1 MPLHFADGMQADDST
16 AILDCKELQD
26 AVHHDFVHNLLLG
39 MWDADAPAPSNDAPV
54 TKTDRKT
61 KNRLSAQQARLVD
74 KQYANLMLKEL
85 DSLTDTFEM
94 YTTYITQLKAHAG
107 HAVDSMERLKQMH
120 AQNKIKI
127 AMLQHRETVSSPPT
141 LMGMPTKERNRI
153 HARSSRQRKQQ
164 FVQDLTKQRDESW
177 STIQDVMRYTT
188 ALESTCSVL
197 HDFDDTGYILLQL
210 TETRQSLLMRTAAH
224 QRKYDELQS
233 RLSYRAMCREK
244 F

>member
-1 MPLHFADGMQADDST
+1 
-16 AILDCKELQD
+16 
-26 AVHHDFVHNLLLG
+26 
-39 MWDADAPAPSNDAPV
+39 
-54 TKTDRKT
+54 
-61 KNRLSAQQARLVD
+61 
-74 KQYANLMLKEL
+74 
-85 DSLTDTFEM
+85 
-94 YTTYITQLKAHAG
+94 
-107 HAVDSMERLKQMH
+107 
-120 AQNKIKI
+120 
-127 AMLQHRETVSSPPT
+127 
-141 LMGMPTKERNRI
+141 MGMPTKERNRI

-197 HDFDDTGYILLQL
+197 HDFDETGYILLQL

>member
-39 MWDADAPAPSNDAPV
+39 MWDADAPEAGDAPSA
-54 TKTDRKT
+54 KTDRKT
-61 KNRLSAQQARLVD
+61 KNRLSAQQARLLD
-74 KQYANLMLKEL
+74 KQYASIMLTEL
-85 DSLTDTFEM
+85 EGLTDTFEM
-94 YTTYITQLKAHAG
+94 YTAYITQLKAHAV
-107 HAVDSMERLKQMH
+107 HAVDSMQRLEQMH

-127 AMLQHRETVSSPPT
+127 AILQEIECSAVPT

-153 HARSSRQRKQQ
+153 HARTSRQRKQQ

>member
-1 MPLHFADGMQADDST
+1 MSLHFADGMQACDST
-16 AILDCKELQD
+16 AILDCHELQD
-26 AVHHDFVHNLLLG
+26 AVQHDMQNFLLS
-39 MWDADAPAPSNDAPV
+39 MWDADAHTPSDDAPI

-61 KNRLSAQQARLVD
+61 KNRLSAQLSRSVD
-74 KQYANLMLKEL
+74 RQYAKLMLAEL

-94 YTTYITQLKAHAG
+94 YTAYITQLKAHG
-107 HAVDSMERLKQMH
+107 VHAVDSMERLEQMH
-120 AQNKIKI
+120 AQNKTKI
-127 AMLQHRETVSSPPT
+127 AMLQQRETVTSPPT

-164 FVQDLTKQRDESW
+164 FVQDLTQQRNESW
-177 STIQDVMRYTT
+177 STMQDVMQYTT
-188 ALESTCSVL
+188 AVEGACSVL

-210 TETRQSLLMRTAAH
+210 TETRQRLLMRTAAH
-224 QRKYDELQS
+224 QRKYDELHS